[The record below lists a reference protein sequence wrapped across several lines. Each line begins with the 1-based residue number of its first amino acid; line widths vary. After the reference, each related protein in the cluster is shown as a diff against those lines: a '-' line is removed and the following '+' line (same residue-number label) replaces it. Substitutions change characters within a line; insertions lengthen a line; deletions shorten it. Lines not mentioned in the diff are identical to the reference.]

1 MESECAHACLLTLA
15 SSAKTPDPS
24 AKPILTAS
32 IKAGSPVA
40 AALLVCRAP
49 NAARMDGIA
58 RRRVRRAIAVSLSL
72 PDGSVWSDNSTRCKV
87 TSVHCVSHILGL
99 SPAHA
104 VRDVAADLT
113 QIACE
118 NVDHRPHPW
127 KQSAVFRPISECRSN
142 NCHGFYRRFGLNP
155 YQGSKYF
162 VRTVRLLDQFP
173 LKAAGKVEL
182 SPGRLW
188 THDVIVPI

>member
-1 MESECAHACLLTLA
+1 MDSECAHACLLSPV
-15 SSAKTPDPS
+15 SSVKTPDS
-24 AKPILTAS
+24 SVKPIPIAR
-32 IKAGSPVA
+32 IKAGSPA
-40 AALLVCRAP
+40 AAVASACRAP

-113 QIACE
+113 RLP
-118 NVDHRPHPW
+118 VKTSTTDHIPGNSRLYSVLYLSVGRIIVMASTTVSVSIRMLEL
-127 KQSAVFRPISECRSN
+127 QDRS
-142 NCHGFYRRFGLNP
+142 
-155 YQGSKYF
+155 
-162 VRTVRLLDQFP
+162 
-173 LKAAGKVEL
+173 
-182 SPGRLW
+182 
-188 THDVIVPI
+188 